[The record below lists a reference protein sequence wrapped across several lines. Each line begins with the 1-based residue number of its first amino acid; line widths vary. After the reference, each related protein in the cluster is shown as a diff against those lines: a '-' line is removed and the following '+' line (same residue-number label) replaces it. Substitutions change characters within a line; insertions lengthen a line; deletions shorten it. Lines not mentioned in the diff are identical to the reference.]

1 MRHATVVARTWALL
15 VGALLATGSA
25 HAFQLLPSNGSPIN
39 WATPNASFDVG
50 IDGSPGAPAAPA
62 GESWNGAFAQAMQ
75 RWNDAT
81 LFYWSLDQKS
91 YRDPCNEDSDNGV
104 GFRANVCG
112 PGFGS
117 STVAITFQLFLV
129 GGPFIETDIIFNNTK
144 IWDVYSGPERFTAID
159 FRRVATHEIGHAMG
173 LGHENGV
180 AAIMNAFV
188 GDLEFPQADDIAG
201 IATLYEKCTPAF
213 IESLPNSV
221 TSESL
226 GASDCTL
233 ADVIGS
239 EGDASFVDPYR
250 VTLTTGGHLS
260 VSMQSTDVDA
270 YIWLFN
276 NDLSTLIAAD
286 DDSGTGLD
294 AFATLNLAAGTYVI
308 LAGTALPEPQFGAY
322 TLTLS
327 FELDNDGLPD
337 AMDNCPS
344 VTNPEQID
352 TDRDGLGDA
361 CDADDDNDNITDQV
375 ELAKGTNPLVNEAA
389 VISII
394 NSIILN
400 VD

>member
-1 MRHATVVARTWALL
+1 MRCTAFVARPWALL
-15 VGALLATGSA
+15 TGALLATGPA
-25 HAFQLLPSNGSPIN
+25 LAFQLLPSNGIPVS

-75 RWNDAT
+75 RWNNAT
-81 LFYWSLDQKS
+81 LFNWSLDQGH
-91 YRDPCNEDSDNGV
+91 YRDPCHEDNDNGV
-104 GFRANVCG
+104 GFRANACG
-112 PGFGS
+112 PSFGS
-117 STVAITFQLFLV
+117 STVAITFQFFFV
-129 GGPFIETDIIFNNTK
+129 GGPFIETDIVFNNTK
-144 IWDVYSGPERFTAID
+144 IWDLYAGPERSTATD
-159 FRRVATHEIGHAMG
+159 FSRVATHEIGHAMG

-201 IATLYEKCTPAF
+201 IATLYGKCTPTF
-213 IESLPNSV
+213 IETLPNSV

-250 VTLTTGGHLS
+250 VTLTTDGHLS

-276 NDLSTLIAAD
+276 NDLSTLIATD
-286 DDSGTGLD
+286 DDSGTNLD
-294 AFATLNLAAGTYVI
+294 ALTTRDLVAGTYVI
-308 LAGTALPEPQFGAY
+308 LANTALPEPQFGNY

-327 FELDNDGLPD
+327 FELDNDGIPEE
-337 AMDNCPS
+337 MDNCPS
-344 VTNPEQID
+344 VTNPAQTD
-352 TDRDGLGDA
+352 TDHDGLGDA
-361 CDADDDNDNITDQV
+361 CDADDDNDNISDQA

-389 VISII
+389 VITII
-394 NSIILN
+394 NSILGA
-400 VD
+400 D